1 MLGLIRGTI
10 GEFRNLLV
18 ARIDPA
24 LLSRDLAQSD
34 AERVVALAAATPQA
48 KVVRGLRLLAD
59 ALAAGRSSG
68 NPRLEL
74 ETAVLRL
81 ALAAE
86 DQSLES
92 IGTRLTLLEQAAPGI
107 VPAAALGA
115 GISAAPPAAQEAPVV
130 PVVEKPLSKAA
141 PKPEPALKIEPVA
154 KPEPPAKTD
163 PAPSAGAALQAEP
176 KPKAEPQPRAE
187 PEPQAESPP
196 DKPGTREPI
205 PAAPVTLQRVR
216 SLWDQIRLRAEE
228 RQKPLK
234 GPLSRAT
241 VDAVDADS
249 LTIGV
254 SDALHEGIARDKLSI
269 IEDAVADVVGR
280 RLRIVIRARTPATSA
295 HRAPPPAASA
305 SAPAASA
312 SAPDGEVDLLAYARK
327 KLGGTETT

>member
-1 MLGLIRGTI
+1 
-10 GEFRNLLV
+10 
-18 ARIDPA
+18 
-24 LLSRDLAQSD
+24 
-34 AERVVALAAATPQA
+34 
-48 KVVRGLRLLAD
+48 
-59 ALAAGRSSG
+59 
-68 NPRLEL
+68 
-74 ETAVLRL
+74 L

-92 IGTRLTLLEQAAPGI
+92 IATRVTLLEQGTPQAA
-107 VPAAALGA
+107 VPAAALAA
-115 GISAAPPAAQEAPVV
+115 GISAAPPAAPAP
-130 PVVEKPLSKAA
+130 PVAEKPSQ
-141 PKPEPALKIEPVA
+141 KPP
-154 KPEPPAKTD
+154 
-163 PAPSAGAALQAEP
+163 
-176 KPKAEPQPRAE
+176 PKAEPAPKSEAAARVEAPREAQVTAKAEVASRVDGASKAEARTVEAAPRAE
-187 PEPQAESPP
+187 VPAAEGSRPSPEAAR
-196 DKPGTREPI
+196 KPGGREPI

-216 SLWDQIRLRAEE
+216 SLWDQIRLRAEV